1 MHISRTDLN
10 LFVVFEAIYSR
21 GGVTRAAEVLNLT
34 QPTISHALRRLRER
48 VGDPLFVR
56 HGQKLVPTPVANK
69 MIGPVRDAL
78 QLFEKTLGD
87 LDGFDPK
94 TVQMNFSIGMRS
106 LMENTYFLPLVRLMK
121 QLAPNVTLASNHYDR
136 QNLEAELSSGTLN
149 AAIDVFLPLSPAI
162 MRKHLTG
169 SPSVVVSQRDHPV
182 VSHGLDLET
191 YLSLDHIIVTSRPNG
206 YGPEDI
212 ALSRLGKSRNI
223 VVRCQQ
229 ISTAMRIVNS
239 SNLVL
244 TMAETFARRS
254 NAMADNM
261 IQPSPFGAPEIDTYL
276 YWHSN
281 SDSDQAS
288 RWFRDTAVASA
299 LDQNSLGSAKSGK
312 A

>member
-34 QPTISHALRRLRER
+34 QPTISHSLRRLRER

-56 HGQKLVPTPVANK
+56 HGQKLVPTPIANK
-69 MIGPVRDAL
+69 MIEPVRDAL

-87 LDGFDPK
+87 LEGFDPK
-94 TVQMNFSIGMRS
+94 NVKMNFSIGMRS

-121 QLAPNVTLASNHYDR
+121 EVAPNVTLTSNHYDR

-149 AAIDVFLPLSPAI
+149 AAIDVFMPLSPAI
-162 MRKHLTG
+162 MRKHLT
-169 SPSVVVSQRDHPV
+169 SWPSVVVTRRDHPTV
-182 VSHGLDLET
+182 TNGLDLET
-191 YLSLDHIIVTSRPNG
+191 YLSLDHVMVTSRPNG

-229 ISTAMRIVNS
+229 ISTAMQIVNS
-239 SNLVL
+239 SDLIL
-244 TMAETFARRS
+244 TMAETFASRS
-254 NAMADNM
+254 TAMADNL

-288 RWFRDTAVASA
+288 QWFRKMIADAAVR
-299 LDQNSLGSAKSGK
+299 
-312 A
+312 

>member
-34 QPTISHALRRLRER
+34 QPTISHSLRRLRER
-48 VGDPLFVR
+48 IGDPLFVR
-56 HGQKLVPTPVANK
+56 HGQKLVPTTVANK
-69 MIGPVRDAL
+69 LIQPVREAL

-87 LDGFDPK
+87 LDGFDPQNVK
-94 TVQMNFSIGMRS
+94 MNFSIGMRS
-106 LMENTYFLPLVRLMK
+106 LMENTYFLPLVGIVK
-121 QLAPNVTLASNHYDR
+121 AAAPNISLTSNHYDR

-149 AAIDVFLPLSPAI
+149 AAIDVFLPLSPAVKR
-162 MRKHLTG
+162 MHLTK
-169 SPSVVVSQRDHPV
+169 SPSVVVARKNHPT
-182 VSHGLDLET
+182 VSNDLDLDT

-229 ISTAMRIVNS
+229 ISTAMRIINES
-239 SNLVL
+239 DLVL
-244 TMAETFARRS
+244 TMAQSFARQS
-254 NAMADNM
+254 NAILDHL

-281 SDSDQAS
+281 SDSDQANQ
-288 RWFRDTAVASA
+288 WFRKMVTASA
-299 LDQNSLGSAKSGK
+299 LGQTSAAAVKTD
-312 A
+312 